1 VERCPLLALIFIALG
16 PAISPAQG
24 QSFEFA
30 FLGDNPYGGAFN
42 VPKFQALIEDVNGW
56 GDIEWGHRRQPG
68 PHRKRDGHVRRG
80 PHLAAGWAIPPYGSR
95 VRFVVGPGSPTAHRV
110 CGRTRRSGLL
120 GRWWIQLAGRRHS
133 YLLGGLLRVG
143 GSRMGGRSRRANH
156 SLRIPGWV
164 IVFDRIDR
172 AS

>member
-1 VERCPLLALIFIALG
+1 MERCPLLALIFIALG

-80 PHLAAGWAIPPYGSR
+80 PHTWPL
-95 VRFVVGPGSPTAHRV
+95 
-110 CGRTRRSGLL
+110 
-120 GRWWIQLAGRRHS
+120 
-133 YLLGGLLRVG
+133 
-143 GSRMGGRSRRANH
+143 GGRSRLTGPVYGSSWVPGAPQPTVFAVGPGGADFSVDGGFSWRAADTRTYWAV
-156 SLRIPGWV
+156 SFVSGDRGWAVGPAGRITRFEFRGG
-164 IVFDRIDR
+164 
-172 AS
+172 